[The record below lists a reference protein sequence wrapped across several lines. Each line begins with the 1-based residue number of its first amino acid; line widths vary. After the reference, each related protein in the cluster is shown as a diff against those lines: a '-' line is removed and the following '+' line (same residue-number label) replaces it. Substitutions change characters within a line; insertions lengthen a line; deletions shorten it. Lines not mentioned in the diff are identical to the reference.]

1 MSLMDRLSGRKSPN
15 GTGAQAP
22 AALPSSPPEGIK
34 PPTTP
39 QPAQPIHT
47 GAMPATGSSMRAGS
61 SMYSRPGREEE
72 KLSAVDQLKIDL
84 HHRLIERLDLEALE
98 QIKDEVEVVHQIRL
112 AVGEFLREESTPLSQ
127 AEREEIVEQ
136 VVWEITGLGPI
147 EPLFRDP
154 GISDILVNSA
164 RDIFIERKGKLSRV
178 SAQFRNDGH
187 LLAVIDRIVS
197 RIGRRV
203 DESSPMVDARLPDG
217 SRVNA
222 IIPPLAL
229 DGPVLSIR
237 RFGADLTV
245 EQLIA
250 NGALTMEMLQLLAGC
265 VKARLNVLISGGTGS
280 GKTTLLNALSSF
292 IPADERVVTI
302 EDAAELRLQQEHVV
316 RLETRPPNS
325 EGRGEVLARDLVK
338 NALRMRPDRII
349 VGEVRGP
356 EALDML
362 QAMNTGHEGSLTT
375 VHANSPRDALARLE
389 TMILMAG
396 TNLPNRAMR
405 EQITSALD
413 VIIQPQ
419 RLSDGTRRIVS
430 ITEVTGMEGEVI
442 TTQEVYRFK
451 RRGVTPEGRIIGAF
465 EATGVRPT
473 FTDRLR
479 VSGIEL
485 PSRMFE
491 GLE

>member
-1 MSLMDRLSGRKSPN
+1 
-15 GTGAQAP
+15 
-22 AALPSSPPEGIK
+22 
-34 PPTTP
+34 
-39 QPAQPIHT
+39 
-47 GAMPATGSSMRAGS
+47 
-61 SMYSRPGREEE
+61 
-72 KLSAVDQLKIDL
+72 
-84 HHRLIERLDLEALE
+84 
-98 QIKDEVEVVHQIRL
+98 
-112 AVGEFLREESTPLSQ
+112 
-127 AEREEIVEQ
+127 
-136 VVWEITGLGPI
+136 
-147 EPLFRDP
+147 LFRDP
-154 GISDILVNSA
+154 SISDILVNSH
-164 RDIFIERKGKLSRV
+164 RDIFIERKGKLTRV
-178 SAQFRNDGH
+178 GAQFRNDGH

-451 RRGVTPEGRIIGAF
+451 RRGVTPEGRIIGQF